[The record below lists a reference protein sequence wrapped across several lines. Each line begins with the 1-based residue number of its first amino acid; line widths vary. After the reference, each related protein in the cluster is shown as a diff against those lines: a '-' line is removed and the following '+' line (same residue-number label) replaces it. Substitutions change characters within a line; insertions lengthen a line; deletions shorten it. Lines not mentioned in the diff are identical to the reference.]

1 MKTNNKNGNLTM
13 GQSKLF
19 SYLFLIISIFMILF
33 GAHQES
39 IAAPGRSDIPP
50 VQPDY
55 VYGRVRINGTFVP
68 AGTSVS
74 AWCGGV
80 LVAETT
86 TIIESVGDE
95 NQSWYSLEIPGDDPL
110 TPEKDGCING
120 EVVAFKINAFDAD
133 QSKLWVE
140 GGVPLELFDLSVNNL
155 LEIFLP
161 LILK

>member
-1 MKTNNKNGNLTM
+1 MKTNNKKWYLIM

-19 SYLFLIISIFMILF
+19 SLLLLVISIFMVLF

-55 VYGRVRINGTFVP
+55 VYGRVRINGAFVP

-74 AWCGGV
+74 AWCDGV
-80 LVAETT
+80 IVAETT
-86 TIIESVGDE
+86 TIIETVEDE
-95 NQSWYSLEIPGDDPL
+95 NQSWYSLEIPADDPL
-110 TPEKDGCING
+110 TLDKDGCING
-120 EVVAFKINAFDAD
+120 EVVAFKINAFDAE
-133 QSKLWVE
+133 QSKVWVE
-140 GGVPLELFDLSVNNL
+140 GGVPLEPFDLSVNNL
-155 LEIFLP
+155 RGIFLP